1 MRLMICSQEWESTK
15 KQVIVGKEV
24 RNAPY
29 LLFYSN
35 MSGETIKLIEGKI
48 EELYNSLMSRPLQV
62 LSIFND
68 FFGEDKVD
76 MQGYWS
82 LDKFKSWMSI
92 EPLSTY
98 IPNGD
103 IVSMNRNDWS
113 MYRTRAI
120 TDLPGDQIEKV
131 VNVLTNTTAKEKIGN
146 AKFNDI
152 FILVHFPHVRV
163 TNEHDRFVDI
173 NHLWAKVKVMYDG
186 TLNGGFKLNRSE
198 YTMLHF
204 SSGYMHSH
212 ISCIP
217 TNDFTY
223 FQSPCTGSGPING
236 TISAL
241 NRDYDEDMWNMFCL
255 ELSKYVTVESIAG
268 RPYNYLERLGT
279 DNMEMGVDRFITYLS
294 PDYYEGALSSDK
306 LKEFIRG
313 FINSKKL
320 KFNYVNGSYSIGMS
334 LIEFIVL
341 ISNEFIKWY
350 NDQFNKEELTAKFV
364 KLKREGILEECIIDN
379 GKIYYDR
386 GRNNVNSYAQY
397 IGKKVCMFK
406 GREVTIDIT
415 DFAEVRNENKSII
428 LNTHTALYILAT
440 ILKVLNYRYG
450 RGKATHESNQLGTEV
465 RYL

>member
-1 MRLMICSQEWESTK
+1 MGE
-15 KQVIVGKEV
+15 EV
-24 RNAPY
+24 VK
-29 LLFYSN
+29 
-35 MSGETIKLIEGKI
+35 TIEEKI
-48 EELYNSLMSRPLQV
+48 EELYNSLMEKPLRV

-82 LDKFKSWMSI
+82 LDKFKSWMNI

-98 IPNGD
+98 IPDGN
-103 IVSMNRNDWS
+103 IVSMNMNDWS
-113 MYRTRAI
+113 MYKTWSI
-120 TDLPGDQIEKV
+120 TDLPGDQVEKV
-131 VNVLTNTTAKEKIGN
+131 VNVLTNTTVKERIGN
-146 AKFNDI
+146 AKFNGI

-173 NHLWAKVKVMYDG
+173 NHLWAKVKVCYNG
-186 TLNGGFKLNRSE
+186 TLDGGFTLNRSE
-198 YTMLHF
+198 YTLLHIR
-204 SSGYMHSH
+204 SRYMHSH
-212 ISCIP
+212 ISSIP
-217 TNDFTY
+217 TGDFTR
-223 FQSPCTGSGPING
+223 FQNPCTGSGPING

-268 RPYNYLERLGT
+268 APYNYLEKLGT
-279 DNMEMGVDRFITYLS
+279 NDMEVGVDRFITYLS
-294 PDYYEGALSSDK
+294 PNYYESVITPNK
-306 LKEFIRG
+306 FREFVRY
-313 FINSKKL
+313 FISSKKL

-350 NDQFNKEELTAKFV
+350 NDQFNKEEITAKFAE
-364 KLKREGILEECIIDN
+364 LKRKGILKECIIDN
-379 GKIYYDR
+379 GKIYYET
-386 GRNNVNSYAQY
+386 GRTNVNNYLGY

-406 GREVTIDIT
+406 DREITISIT
-415 DFAEVRNENKSII
+415 DIAEVRNENESII
-428 LNTHTALYILAT
+428 LNTQTALYILNI

-450 RGKATHESNQLGTEV
+450 RNKATHESNQLGTEV